1 MIRVNLDYELQTQ
14 LAGID
19 DAQLCDST
27 GRPVGHFLSED
38 LYRRL
43 IYDWANAQISDE
55 EIQRRLQAPGGKK
68 LSEIWS
74 ELNAK

>member
-19 DAQLCDST
+19 DAQLCDSA
-27 GRPVGHFLSED
+27 GQPVGHFLSED

-43 IYDWANAQISDE
+43 VYDWANAQISDE
-55 EIQRRLQAPGGKK
+55 EIQRRLQALGGKK